1 MRRTFS
7 KLAEAA
13 GVPAGAIAQIMGHQ
27 PSALAERY
35 RHREMDVLAEYLAK
49 AESFILER
57 AGVVPHSDR
66 AAEAANE
73 FELGGGP
80 TAYAA

>member
-1 MRRTFS
+1 M
-7 KLAEAA
+7 
-13 GVPAGAIAQIMGHQ
+13 
-27 PSALAERY
+27 AERY